1 MFTACSEIKYRT
13 TKEPRSSLGEG
24 DEQLDRRSRQTS
36 MEFAMHVLRKF
47 FRFNINTTAFC
58 LGLHLLPLKSSMKEI
73 LSLVLTNRDIK
84 FRHFCTQIL
93 VFSANILRRLR
104 EIKKIKKAPSAKDY
118 CGGRAR
124 RNILISCNTLASIW
138 RNQANRIFQINC
150 ISN

>member
-58 LGLHLLPLKSSMKEI
+58 LGRSSLHLLPLKSSMKEI
-73 LSLVLTNRDIK
+73 LSSQTEILNFDTFVLR
-84 FRHFCTQIL
+84 FWY
-93 VFSANILRRLR
+93 SARTYFG
-104 EIKKIKKAPSAKDY
+104 D
-118 CGGRAR
+118 
-124 RNILISCNTLASIW
+124 
-138 RNQANRIFQINC
+138 
-150 ISN
+150 